1 MDNKNYEL
9 LMQKTKEQNEDERLT
24 IINTQIEEILSKAPN
39 KMHALEALICK
50 FEAET
55 NIGPYF
61 SALTISYAVL
71 MGAVAI
77 MPDDLMLFLLA
88 GVLVIMSLV
97 LAGIAAKT
105 NKTNKHKAFVLQALK
120 FRYEK
125 EKYIVNN
132 LKESVD
138 VIEGITREEK

>member
-39 KMHALEALICK
+39 KMHALEAMICK

-61 SALTISYAVL
+61 SALTIAYAVL

-77 MPDDLMLFLLA
+77 MPEDLIQFIISVLLI
-88 GVLVIMSLV
+88 VISLY
-97 LAGIAAKT
+97 LAIVAVKIGRT
-105 NKTNKHKAFVLQALK
+105 NKRKAFVLQALK

-125 EKYIVNN
+125 EKCIVNN
-132 LKESVD
+132 SKESVD